1 MFQNVPM
8 NVGARLALRVI
19 WDPSDA
25 ASATARLTT
34 GSGLRDALS
43 TRGLDAADAEATTL
57 APTTSVYAPPS
68 PPMPPEP
75 PPFPPQPP
83 APPKRDATLIDTSM
97 LAPLAGTFLVVSFA
111 YAVVRMASAKRRK
124 GKVRPGDD

>member
-1 MFQNVPM
+1 
-8 NVGARLALRVI
+8 
-19 WDPSDA
+19 
-25 ASATARLTT
+25 
-34 GSGLRDALS
+34 
-43 TRGLDAADAEATTL
+43 
-57 APTTSVYAPPS
+57 
-68 PPMPPEP
+68 MPPEP